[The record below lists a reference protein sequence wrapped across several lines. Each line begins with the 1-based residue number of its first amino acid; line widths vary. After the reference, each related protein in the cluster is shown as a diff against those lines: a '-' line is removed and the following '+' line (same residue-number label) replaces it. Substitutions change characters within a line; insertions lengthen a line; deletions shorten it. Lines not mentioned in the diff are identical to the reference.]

1 MTRPPSPLTML
12 LSRHTRRREVIAGLA
27 GALAFPRAARSQQPT
42 KVPRVGLLFYGSP
55 GSSPEV
61 DAFRQGLRELGYI
74 EEQNI
79 AIEYRFASGRV
90 GELPGFAADLVRL
103 KPDVIVTP
111 ATPASLAAK
120 QATSTIPIVFAG
132 VADAVGAGVVEN
144 LARPG
149 GNITGLTS
157 VSAELGGKRLE
168 LLKGVVPRAA
178 RLAVLY
184 NPADRANV
192 LVFKELQ
199 DAAPALSLRLQGV
212 AVQGPDEFEGAFAAM
227 GQGRADA
234 LFGAAGVLT
243 FEHRTAIVDLA
254 ADHRIPAMWGHR
266 QFVDAGGLMSYAVN
280 FYDQCR
286 RAATYVDQILKG
298 AKPGDLPVQQPT
310 SFEFVINLKT
320 AEALGLTIQPTLLA
334 RADEVIE

>member
-1 MTRPPSPLTML
+1 ML
-12 LSRHTRRREVIAGLA
+12 LSL
-27 GALAFPRAARSQQPT
+27 Q
-42 KVPRVGLLFYGSP
+42 
-55 GSSPEV
+55 
-61 DAFRQGLRELGYI
+61 
-74 EEQNI
+74 
-79 AIEYRFASGRV
+79 
-90 GELPGFAADLVRL
+90 
-103 KPDVIVTP
+103 

-132 VADAVGAGVVEN
+132 VADAVGAGLVEN

-199 DAAPALSLRLQGV
+199 DAAPALSLTLQGV